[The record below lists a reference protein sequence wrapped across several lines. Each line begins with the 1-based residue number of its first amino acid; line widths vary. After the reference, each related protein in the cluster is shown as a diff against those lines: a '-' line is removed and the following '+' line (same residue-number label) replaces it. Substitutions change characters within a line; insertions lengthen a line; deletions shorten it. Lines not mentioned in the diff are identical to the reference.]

1 MSRRA
6 FWRRYGRLEH
16 ERLEFKA
23 SVNHIGEAVVAMAM
37 TRGGTILVGVSEG
50 PALTGCTVDQRAL
63 DRIADVAHETQVA
76 LRVRRLQVS
85 GAAIIAI
92 EVPPVAPRVVTTTDG
107 RMLHRVGAS
116 NRPLRGEG
124 VLRFLADR
132 LAPASRVGDGEWA
145 GRGVRRRR
153 GRGGAAAA

>member
-37 TRGGTILVGVSEG
+37 TSGGTILVGVSEG
-50 PALTGCTVDQRAL
+50 PALSGCRIDQRTL
-63 DRIADVAHETQVA
+63 DRIADVAHETQVE
-76 LRVRRLQVS
+76 LRVRRLAVA

-116 NRPLRGEG
+116 NRPLRGDG
-124 VLRFLADR
+124 VLRFLAGR
-132 LAPASRVGDGEWA
+132 IAPGAPAADA
-145 GRGVRRRR
+145 GVRARR

>member
-37 TRGGTILVGVSEG
+37 TSGGTILVGVSEG
-50 PALTGCTVDQRAL
+50 PALSGCRIDQRSL
-63 DRIADVAHETQVA
+63 DRIADVAHETQVE
-76 LRVRRLQVS
+76 LRVRRLLVA

-116 NRPLRGEG
+116 NRPLRGDG
-124 VLRFLADR
+124 VLRFLAAR
-132 LAPASRVGDGEWA
+132 IAPGAPAGEA
-145 GRGVRRRR
+145 GVRGRR

>member
-37 TRGGTILVGVSEG
+37 TSGGTILVGISEG
-50 PALTGCTVDQRAL
+50 PALSGCTVDQRLL
-63 DRIADVAHETQVA
+63 DRIADVAHETQVD
-76 LRVRRLQVS
+76 LGVRRLEVAGVS
-85 GAAIIAI
+85 IVAI
-92 EVPPVAPRVVTTTDG
+92 EVPRVAPRVVTTADG

-124 VLRFLADR
+124 VLRFLAGRVAPREPEWPDR
-132 LAPASRVGDGEWA
+132 GF
-145 GRGVRRRR
+145 RGRR